1 MISFRYHIVSI
12 IAVFL
17 ALALGIVIGASGLRG
32 AVLDDLHKQV
42 RTLKSENI
50 SLRSDNET
58 LNKQSGDANNYATQ
72 YAAKVLANTLT
83 GQSVVI
89 VTTPGADRD
98 RKIAGA
104 VTRAITAAGGKVTGR
119 IGLTNDLLDPA
130 KGPAIIS
137 QVTKD
142 QPAGLKLPGTD
153 DPAALVGATLG
164 YTLSSKGTPE
174 ERRKLLSDLSNQSL
188 LTVPSSE
195 VAAANLALVITS
207 GALNTKD
214 GWGKSLIT
222 MISQF
227 TAQSLNAVIAGD
239 NNSAQPDGL
248 IGVVRK
254 DDVAK
259 VTSTVDNA
267 DTGIG
272 QVTSAL
278 ALSGLLTGVVD
289 QYGTGPGAK
298 DLFPSPAK

>member
-50 SLRSDNET
+50 SLRSDNEK
-58 LNKQSGDANNYATQ
+58 LNRQSGDANDYATQ

-89 VTTPGADRD
+89 VTTPGAD
-98 RKIAGA
+98 KNGSIAGA
-104 VTRAITAAGGKVTGR
+104 VSKAITAAGGKVTGR
-119 IGLTNDLLDPA
+119 IGLASDLLNRA
-130 KGPAIIS
+130 NGPSIIS
-137 QVTKD
+137 LVTKYH
-142 QPAGLKLPGTD
+142 PAGLTLPSTD
-153 DPAALVGATLG
+153 DPAALAGATMG
-164 YTLSSKGTPE
+164 YVLSTKGTPD
-174 ERRKLLSDLSNQSL
+174 ERRTVLREFASASL

-195 VAAANLALVITS
+195 VTAANLALVITS

-214 GWGKSLIT
+214 EWDKALIT
-222 MISQF
+222 MTSQF
-227 TAQSLNAVIAGD
+227 TSQALNSVVAGD

-248 IGVVRK
+248 IAAVRK
-254 DDVAK
+254 DDLAK
-259 VTSTVDNA
+259 VVSTVDNA

-278 ALSGLLTGVVD
+278 ALSGMLTGVIG

>member
-50 SLRSDNET
+50 SLRSDNEK
-58 LNKQSGDANNYATQ
+58 LNRQSGDANDYATQ

-89 VTTPGADRD
+89 VTTPGAD
-98 RKIAGA
+98 KNGSIAGA
-104 VTRAITAAGGKVTGR
+104 VSKAITAAGGKVTGR
-119 IGLTNDLLDPA
+119 IGLASDLLNPA
-130 KGPAIIS
+130 NGPSIIS
-137 QVTKD
+137 LVTKD
-142 QPAGLKLPGTD
+142 HPAGLTLPSTD
-153 DPAALVGATLG
+153 DPAALAGATMG
-164 YTLSSKGTPE
+164 YVLSTKGTPD
-174 ERRKLLSDLSNQSL
+174 ERRTVLREFASASL

-195 VAAANLALVITS
+195 VTAANLALVITS

-214 GWGKSLIT
+214 EWDKALIT
-222 MISQF
+222 MTSQF
-227 TAQSLNAVIAGD
+227 TSQALNSVVAGD

-248 IGVVRK
+248 IAAVRK
-254 DDVAK
+254 DDLAK
-259 VTSTVDNA
+259 VVSTVDNA

-278 ALSGLLTGVVD
+278 ALSGLLTGVIG

>member
-50 SLRSDNET
+50 SLRSDNEKLT
-58 LNKQSGDANNYATQ
+58 NESGDANDYATQ
-72 YAAKVLANTLT
+72 YASKVLANTLT

-89 VTTPGADRD
+89 VTTPGAD
-98 RKIAGA
+98 KEGNIASA
-104 VTRAITAAGGKVTGR
+104 VSKAITAAGGKVTGR
-119 IGLTNDLLDPA
+119 IGLTSAYLDPSS
-130 KGPAIIS
+130 GPAITS
-137 QVTKD
+137 LVTKD
-142 QPAGLKLPGTD
+142 QPTGLTLPSTD
-153 DPAALVGATLG
+153 DPAALAGAALG
-164 YTLSSKGTPE
+164 YTLSTKGAPD
-174 ERRKLLSDLSNQSL
+174 ERRTLLAEFASKSL

-207 GALNTKD
+207 GSLNTKD
-214 GWGKSLIT
+214 AWAKSLIT
-222 MISQF
+222 MTSQF
-227 TAQSLNAVIAGD
+227 TSQSLNAVVAGD
-239 NNSAQPDGL
+239 TDSAQPNGL
-248 IGVVRK
+248 IAAVRG
-254 DDVAK
+254 DDLAK
-259 VTSTVDNA
+259 VVSTVDNA

-272 QVTSAL
+272 QVTTAL